1 MSDVIHAPF
10 VWAVGIEDTIIGTPL
25 RRGRRLDEYT
35 LTGHLDRWRSDLD
48 LAKEAGAT
56 AIRYGIPWQ
65 RSNPAPGRY
74 DWEHADRALAYAA
87 EELGL
92 DVILD
97 LVHYGTPDW
106 LEGAFCDSSYPSAIA
121 EYAAEAAT
129 RYRGVVAS
137 YTPLNE
143 PLVTASFCGLRGIW
157 PPYRVGDNGWAEVV
171 LSVVDGIQQTTRA
184 IRDADPDAQIVHVEA
199 VQLYSTS
206 DESLTASVV
215 EWRER
220 AWLPTDL
227 VVGRL
232 SPDGADWLEQHG
244 ISEAVLARVSAGAVV
259 PDVIGLNYYPELSPR
274 ELVRLD
280 GRVAHVTENRGGAG
294 LVEAATAFY
303 ERYGCPLMI
312 TETAAEGDDEHR
324 IRWLDEVVRTVEL
337 LDRESVPV
345 VGLTWWPLFDFVDWS
360 WASDGESVEEF
371 FVRDRA
377 DGVPIPVAP
386 MGTPGGDV
394 EPFLRRMGLYRL
406 DLGGGDLSRISTR
419 AVESFRAHA
428 KRLDPDPAL

>member
-1 MSDVIHAPF
+1 MSALVRGPF
-10 VWAVGIEDTIIGTPL
+10 AWAVGIEDTIIGAPL

-48 LAKEAGAT
+48 LAKVAGAT
-56 AIRYGIPWQ
+56 AIRYGIPWH

-74 DWEHADRALAYAA
+74 DWEHADRALAHAT

-97 LVHYGTPDW
+97 LVHYGTPEW
-106 LEGAFCDSSYPSAIA
+106 LQGSFLDPSYPSAIA
-121 EYAAEAAT
+121 DYAAEAAT
-129 RYRGVVAS
+129 RYRGVVGS

-157 PPYRVGDNGWAEVV
+157 PPYRVGDDGWAQVV
-171 LSVVDGIQQTTRA
+171 VSVVDGVQQTTRA
-184 IRDADPDAQIVHVEA
+184 IRDVDPDARIVHVEA
-199 VQLYSTS
+199 IQLYSTT
-206 DESLTASVV
+206 DDSLTAKVA

-227 VVGRL
+227 LIGQL
-232 SPDGADWLEQHG
+232 SVDGADWLEQHG
-244 ISEAVLARVSAGAVV
+244 ISEEALARVAAGAVV

-274 ELVRLD
+274 ELVRVD
-280 GRVAHVTENRGGAG
+280 GQVVHVTENRGAVG
-294 LVEAATAFY
+294 LLEAATAFY
-303 ERYGCPLMI
+303 ERYGLPLMI

-324 IRWLDEVVRTVEL
+324 IRWLDEVVRAVEL

-345 VGLTWWPLFDFVDWS
+345 LGLTWWPLFDFVDWS
-360 WASDGESVEEF
+360 WASGGASVEEF
-371 FVRDRA
+371 FVREGA
-377 DGVPIPVAP
+377 EGVPIPVAP
-386 MGTPGGDV
+386 MGTPGGEVD
-394 EPFLRRMGLYRL
+394 PFLRRMGLYRL
-406 DLGGGDLSRISTR
+406 DRGGDGLSPVSTR